1 MHPKQIIYQ
10 LIYILLTNDTYDFL
24 NCYTSLAALAST
36 ARACDRS
43 EGSSAFGR
51 THSFPSCLSLKSK
64 IRRAGSK
71 ERTTASA
78 CGRVPHSSRSH
89 ALRGAPKGRVGHS
102 ITRAC
107 GRSKSLI
114 LVGWFRWVSFT
125 LRQNNGA
132 SSYQTKHRA
141 SPEGVPFKLFAFGT
155 EVCSKCGDLLDFG
168 NRGFSN
174 TPCSE
179 A

>member
-1 MHPKQIIYQ
+1 MPH
-10 LIYILLTNDTYDFL
+10 
-24 NCYTSLAALAST
+24 
-36 ARACDRS
+36 
-43 EGSSAFGR
+43 SSRCGG
-51 THSFPSCLSLKSK
+51 HQWK
-64 IRRAGSK
+64 IRRAGPK

-89 ALRGAPKGRVGHS
+89 ALAVEAGGTKGTSGALNH
-102 ITRAC
+102 TRL
-107 GRSKSLI
+107 RSFTQRDESLI
-114 LVGWFRWVSFT
+114 LVGWVSFT

-174 TPCSE
+174 KLCLLNTPCSV
-179 A
+179 AAAVLTVPLVPRMGHSLVFLPPTP